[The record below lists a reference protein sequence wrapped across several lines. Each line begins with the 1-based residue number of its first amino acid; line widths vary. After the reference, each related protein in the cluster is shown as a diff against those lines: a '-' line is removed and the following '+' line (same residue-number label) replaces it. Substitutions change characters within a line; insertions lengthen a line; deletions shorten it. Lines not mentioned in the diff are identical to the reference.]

1 VSTAARG
8 RVSVVI
14 PCFNDGATVTGA
26 VKTALANEGVE
37 VVIVDDGSDDESTPS
52 ILSDLA
58 GENVTV
64 IHQERAGV
72 AAARMRGVAET
83 ASEYVMAL
91 DADDELVEGSL
102 EPLVRMMDDDP
113 DLSVAWGDCLVFGE
127 RNRLAHTAA
136 DLDPWLLTFQ
146 NQIPSAALIRRLALD
161 AAGGW
166 REGGYEDWDLWLA
179 LAELGHRGR
188 RFPQPVHRY
197 RYRSNRRYSS
207 DVKNDREIRE
217 ALRER
222 HKALWDGRPEL
233 RRRSSAPALLLAV
246 LPTIERL
253 PLVGEL
259 WRRRLQH
266 LLIRVTNETHPREL
280 WRRLRRS
287 RTQSNRRH

>member
-1 VSTAARG
+1 MSSAARA

-26 VKTALANEGVE
+26 VETALANENVE
-37 VVIVDDGSDDESTPS
+37 VVIVDDGSDDTSTPS
-52 ILSDLA
+52 ILSGLA
-58 GENVTV
+58 GGNVTV
-64 IHQERAGV
+64 IHQERSGV

-83 ASEYVMAL
+83 ASEYVIAL

-102 EPLVRMMDDDP
+102 EPLVRMMDEDP
-113 DLSVAWGDCLVFGE
+113 ALSVVWGDCLVFGE

-146 NQIPSAALIRRLALD
+146 NQIPSAALIRRSALD

-207 DVKNDREIRE
+207 DVKNDQAIRE
-217 ALRER
+217 TLRER
-222 HKALWDGRPEL
+222 HRVLWDGRAQF
-233 RRRSSAPALLLAV
+233 RRRSTAPALLRIA
-246 LPTIERL
+246 LPTIEGL

-280 WRRLRRS
+280 WRRLRKS
-287 RTQSNRRH
+287 RIRTNPRR